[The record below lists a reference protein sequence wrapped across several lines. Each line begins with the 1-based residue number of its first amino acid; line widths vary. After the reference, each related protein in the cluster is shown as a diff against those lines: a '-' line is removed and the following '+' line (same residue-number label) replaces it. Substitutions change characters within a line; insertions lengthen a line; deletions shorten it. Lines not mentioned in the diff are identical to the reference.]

1 MNPRIS
7 FVPAA
12 TETFPVA
19 AFAAG
24 SFAIPAVDTN
34 NPDVTISHTS
44 GNPVWFSFGPG
55 AVAGAGGTIQVPPGY
70 SVLLTSNAAVLAA
83 AKDALVQ
90 GGGQAAQA
98 GSQTNVAIYTPGNCQ
113 VTITRGTASAM
124 QAFA

>member
-7 FVPAA
+7 FAPAA

-55 AVAGAGGTIQVPPGY
+55 AVAGANVVGTIQVPPGY

-98 GSQTNVAIYTPGNCQ
+98 AAKQTLLS
-113 VTITRGTASAM
+113 TRPATAR
-124 QAFA
+124 